1 MSRLFTGFCF
11 LSLLAVSGMQSA
23 QAGVV
28 VGGTRVIYDSGKKEA
43 SIGVKN
49 PEKTA
54 PYLIQS
60 WIEEYPT
67 PTAAKVPFIMT
78 PPLFRLDAGKEN
90 IIRIMRTGG
99 NLPEDRESIFWLNI
113 KSIPA
118 STASDKNQL
127 LVSVKTKIKLIYR
140 PALLKDEAQDAYK
153 KVVFN
158 RSGDRLKINNLTSY
172 YISFGTITV
181 GGVEIK
187 EPGMVAPKSM
197 MSLPLGNATGNAL
210 TYTTISDFGG
220 FTEIEK
226 RNL

>member
-1 MSRLFTGFCF
+1 MFRLFSGFCF
-11 LSLLAVSGMQSA
+11 LSLFAVSGMQSA

-28 VGGTRVIYDSGKKEA
+28 VEGTRVIYDSSKKEA

-54 PYLIQS
+54 PFLIQS
-60 WIEEYPT
+60 WIEEYPQA
-67 PTAAKVPFIMT
+67 TAAKVPFIMT

-99 NLPEDRESIFWLNI
+99 NLPEDRESVFWLNI

-118 STASDKNQL
+118 SEASDKNKL
-127 LVSVKTKIKLIYR
+127 SISVKTKIKLIYR
-140 PALLKDEAQDAYK
+140 PAALKEDALDAYK
-153 KVVFN
+153 KLVFN
-158 RSGDRLKINNLTSY
+158 RSGDHLKISNLTPY
-172 YISFGTITV
+172 YVSFGTIKV

-187 EPGMVAPKSM
+187 EPGMIAPKSM
-197 MSLPLGNATGNAL
+197 MNLPLNGAKGNAL
-210 TYTTISDFGG
+210 TYTTINDFGG
-220 FTEIEK
+220 FTEAEN